1 MICPLVRIGK
11 LHFFFI
17 VVNLKRWVKVWRWL
31 SGPLSVWQTQL
42 SQPSSKDTSLTHMIA
57 PVALLL
63 RLEADIERDVEER
76 ERLCGEA
83 DPDLTNGADISSLW
97 DLSQVI

>member
-1 MICPLVRIGK
+1 MICPLICIGK
-11 LHFFFI
+11 LHLFFI
-17 VVNLKRWVKVWRWL
+17 VANLKCRVKVWRGL

-42 SQPSSKDTSLTHMIA
+42 SQPTSKDTSFTHTIL

-63 RLEADIERDVEER
+63 RLEADIEQDVEER
-76 ERLCGEA
+76 ERLCGET